1 MKPKK
6 LGNGK
11 ITALYERLSRDDD
24 LTGDSNSI
32 INQKKMLE
40 DYAKAN
46 GFTNCVHFTDDGW
59 SGGSF
64 DRPSWK
70 RMIEGIGK
78 GEIAAVLVKDLSRVG
93 RDYLQVGF
101 YTEVMF
107 REKGVRFVAITNG
120 VDSDKRESSEF
131 APFLNIMNEWYIR
144 DCSRKITS
152 VLRARGMSG
161 KHTSN
166 HCIYGYKKD
175 PNDKDHWIIDEE
187 AAEVVR
193 RIYRMAIEGKGPYE
207 IARILATEKVERPSY
222 YLAQRGMGNHQSN
235 YNAADPYTWRGGT
248 VADILSKQEY
258 MGHTVNFRTYKESY
272 KDKRVKMTPKEDLV
286 IFENTQEAI
295 IDKET
300 WERVQ
305 TLRKTIRRTDSIGKA
320 NPLTGLMFCAD
331 CGAKMYNHRGKAGNA
346 RDWAGRPNGKKRPD
360 RDEYNCSRYDLGNQH
375 YDKYCTT
382 HLIRT
387 AVVNELLLE
396 AIKGVCDYAL
406 NNEAE
411 FMAQVCSAS
420 EDRQEKAARS
430 IRQRKQRNEKRT
442 DELTRLIR
450 KLYEDNVSGRLS
462 DTLFEQMLR
471 DFEAELSDLTEI
483 VSQDQ
488 QELERISRETINAEK
503 FLSLVRKYT
512 DFSELTPA
520 MINEFV
526 EKILVHQAQGKG
538 ASRIQEI
545 EIFFNFVGKVDIPHK
560 EVELTEEEKAALAE
574 QERRRAKKAEY
585 NRRYDDLYRIP
596 DGGVIQVDYPD
607 GRSFTAKLE
616 HLDDYHFDM
625 GGLGNVFHICQ
636 FADVMGRNH
645 ADFYPEIQTQDNQG
659 AWELGGKGY
668 IAIQSC
674 DDGWDYTLYHSDFSV
689 MDGGQVDAPELTI
702 QEVREQI
709 LEAHHMEKGRRL
721 LQDYDFVMDRAAEAE
736 ELGANNRPSTLE
748 KLASL
753 AGAKEKCD
761 VPECSPVGCRKARD
775 AHEL

>member
-1 MKPKK
+1 
-6 LGNGK
+6 
-11 ITALYERLSRDDD
+11 
-24 LTGDSNSI
+24 
-32 INQKKMLE
+32 MLE
-40 DYAKAN
+40 EFARRN
-46 GFTNCVHFTDDGW
+46 GLPNPTHVTDDGV
-59 SGGSF
+59 SGTRF
-64 DRPSWK
+64 DRPGFLA
-70 RMIEGIGK
+70 MME
-78 GEIAAVLVKDLSRVG
+78 AVEAGRVEAIVIKDLSRVG

-144 DCSRKITS
+144 DCSRKITT

-207 IARILATEKVERPSY
+207 IARILAAEKVERPSY

-420 EDRQEKAARS
+420 EDRQEKAARA

-483 VSQDQ
+483 ISQDQ

-538 ASRIQEI
+538 ASRTQEI

-585 NRRYDDLYRIP
+585 NRRY
-596 DGGVIQVDYPD
+596 
-607 GRSFTAKLE
+607 
-616 HLDDYHFDM
+616 
-625 GGLGNVFHICQ
+625 
-636 FADVMGRNH
+636 
-645 ADFYPEIQTQDNQG
+645 
-659 AWELGGKGY
+659 
-668 IAIQSC
+668 
-674 DDGWDYTLYHSDFSV
+674 
-689 MDGGQVDAPELTI
+689 
-702 QEVREQI
+702 
-709 LEAHHMEKGRRL
+709 MEKKRRQWKEQQEQEQAKQL
-721 LQDYDFVMDRAAEAE
+721 PPAAEQKGEHIA
-736 ELGANNRPSTLE
+736 
-748 KLASL
+748 
-753 AGAKEKCD
+753 
-761 VPECSPVGCRKARD
+761 
-775 AHEL
+775 